1 LFSYITCEQIP
12 EINNIGVDAV
22 RQGTLVR
29 FRCMVQDMYNPEFY
43 VGAYKDETT
52 LGRWKTTKY
61 TEEVEPVLGR
71 GSSREQKI
79 WERRILYCVPIPGE
93 SVWLRRLDSKRDSVY
108 PWKTCATS
116 ICAKRPRGENVVPC
130 DEAEQKLGTCAH
142 FATTLISESKLKSL
156 HTRSIDTADVE
167 QAKRSTDGETL
178 KAVLNLPL
186 GNVSDVNSIGQLP
199 ASTPCIVKMYGGDCK
214 LKLNDVVEL
223 VGVLSIVP
231 GLSSE
236 PERADAEG
244 AFTTK
249 SSNNVVTFQPM
260 MDFMEEERARNP
272 PTSLVPRFHAIIFR
286 STSTHEF
293 VSRAGLYPIAACEAL
308 CLMRK
313 SELFA
318 RRAKVRAALIDH
330 LSAPLGNDATA
341 AEYVLYALLS
351 RVHVRTDAI
360 PIGKFSVTLLGV
372 PVDNEPGNSGDGG
385 MTVARA
391 LAAAIADIAPAV
403 AYLQLTLG
411 SLNSRQW
418 VPKKDYGTDRLR
430 SGPLQLAS
438 GTCLILDETRLST
451 GKLGD
456 IGVRNVNALK
466 EFIEMQEVEY
476 DFEYHQ
482 MKLPVDVPTIVV
494 STVPTKS
501 VVAETDSKVPL
512 QMSVKP
518 RVSPIVAPELLK
530 EMREFVAAARLSN
543 HTISR
548 ESSEYIEREMVAA
561 QQREGND
568 KAKEKDL
575 HRWLTMT
582 RLTALSMGETDM
594 NAEHWKK
601 VLECERAVSKRTCR
615 ACDDC

>member
-1 LFSYITCEQIP
+1 
-12 EINNIGVDAV
+12 
-22 RQGTLVR
+22 
-29 FRCMVQDMYNPEFY
+29 MVQDMYNPEFY

-61 TEEVEPVLGR
+61 TEEVEPVLCR

-249 SSNNVVTFQPM
+249 SSNNAVTFQPM

-293 VSRAGLYPIAACEAL
+293 VSRGW
-308 CLMRK
+308 
-313 SELFA
+313 
-318 RRAKVRAALIDH
+318 
-330 LSAPLGNDATA
+330 
-341 AEYVLYALLS
+341 
-351 RVHVRTDAI
+351 AI
-360 PIGKFSVTLLGV
+360 SDCSV
-372 PVDNEPGNSGDGG
+372 
-385 MTVARA
+385 
-391 LAAAIADIAPAV
+391 
-403 AYLQLTLG
+403 
-411 SLNSRQW
+411 
-418 VPKKDYGTDRLR
+418 
-430 SGPLQLAS
+430 
-438 GTCLILDETRLST
+438 
-451 GKLGD
+451 
-456 IGVRNVNALK
+456 
-466 EFIEMQEVEY
+466 
-476 DFEYHQ
+476 
-482 MKLPVDVPTIVV
+482 
-494 STVPTKS
+494 
-501 VVAETDSKVPL
+501 
-512 QMSVKP
+512 
-518 RVSPIVAPELLK
+518 
-530 EMREFVAAARLSN
+530 
-543 HTISR
+543 
-548 ESSEYIEREMVAA
+548 
-561 QQREGND
+561 
-568 KAKEKDL
+568 
-575 HRWLTMT
+575 
-582 RLTALSMGETDM
+582 
-594 NAEHWKK
+594 
-601 VLECERAVSKRTCR
+601 
-615 ACDDC
+615 